1 MTNSRILA
9 ASAAIALVTGLA
21 QAQATRGSEAVATTG
36 QTGSTQLATAT
47 ADQPDAKVMSSYMK
61 ATWAKHRAGSG
72 KLTGGAAV
80 GEIPPTDCP
89 PQPVQVCQDSW
100 KIKTINPFE

>member
-1 MTNSRILA
+1 MSWQ
-9 ASAAIALVTGLA
+9 A
-21 QAQATRGSEAVATTG
+21 QAQTTRGSEAAAATT
-36 QTGSTQLATAT
+36 QAGSTQLATT
-47 ADQPDAKVMSSYMK
+47 TDQPDAKIMSSYLK
-61 ATWAKHRAGSG
+61 ATWTKHRAGSG
-72 KLTGGAAV
+72 KLTGSAAV

>member
-1 MTNSRILA
+1 MTICRILA
-9 ASAAIALVTGLA
+9 ASAAIALAAGIA
-21 QAQATRGSEAVATTG
+21 QAQTTGGSEAAATTG
-36 QTGSTQLATAT
+36 PTQLAITT
-47 ADQPDAKVMSSYMK
+47 DDQPDAKVMSSYLK
-61 ATWAKHRAGSG
+61 ATWTKHRAGSG

-80 GEIPPTDCP
+80 GDLPPTDCP